1 MIEIAI
7 VYCCTV
13 MCFSAVIYKSSAKY
27 KKLRCN
33 KKEKNISNTV
43 SKEQMIWIVNE
54 LRI

>member
-13 MCFSAVIYKSSAKY
+13 MCFSAIIYKTSAKY
-27 KKLRCN
+27 KKLRYN
-33 KKEKNISNTV
+33 NEKTILNTV
-43 SKEQMIWIVNE
+43 SKEQMIRIANE